1 MAQIKIL
8 WIDDEID
15 LLKPHIIYLENKGYF
30 VETINNGSDA
40 IDLVRE
46 SNYDIIFLDEN
57 MPGISGIE
65 TLGEIK
71 RITSSTPVVMITKS
85 EEENIMEDAIGG
97 HISDYLIKP
106 VKPTQ
111 VVMSIKKNVNVADI
125 ISEKTTSAYQQR
137 FQQLLSEINM
147 AKHHSEWIEI
157 YKKIVFWELEL
168 EKSGSDVMDDILKMQ
183 KSEANAG
190 FSKFIKS
197 NYKDWFLSGISS
209 DDKPCMSPD
218 IFREYVFPE
227 LPKYDSTIVLVIDN
241 LRYDQWKTMLP
252 ILQKYYNVD
261 KDDLYYSILPT
272 ATQYSRNAI
281 FAGLMPLE
289 IDKKFPN
296 YWLNDDEEGG
306 KNEYEPEL
314 LEYQLEKEGIEE
326 SFYFDK
332 IFNNKHGQK
341 IVDNYKDLLNH
352 KLSVLVFNFVDILSH
367 AKTDSKMIREL
378 AKDEAAYRSLTMSW
392 FEHSPLL
399 DLLKVLSQ
407 EKIKIVITTD
417 HGTTLVDEP
426 KKVIGD
432 KNTSAN
438 LRYKMGRNLDYKAKE
453 VFEIKT
459 PEEIK
464 LPISNLSSSYIF
476 ALNKDFFAYP
486 NNYNHYVKY
495 YKNTFQHGG
504 VSMEE
509 MLIPAISLI
518 PK

>member
-1 MAQIKIL
+1 MSQITVL
-8 WIDDEID
+8 WVDDEID
-15 LLKPHIIYLENKGYF
+15 LLKPHIIFLENKGYS
-30 VETINNGSDA
+30 VTTINNGHDA
-40 IDLVRE
+40 IDLVKE
-46 SNYDIIFLDEN
+46 QSFDIIFLDEN

-65 TLGEIK
+65 TLAKIK
-71 RITSSTPVVMITKS
+71 QITSTTPVVMITKS
-85 EEENIMEDAIGG
+85 EEESIMEDAIGG

-106 VKPTQ
+106 VKPSQ
-111 VVMSIKKNVNVADI
+111 VVLAIKKNVQKSEI
-125 ISEKTTSAYQQR
+125 ISEKTSIAYQSE
-137 FQQLLSEINM
+137 FQKLLSEINM
-147 AKHHSEWIEI
+147 ASDYIDWIEV
-157 YKKIVFWELEL
+157 YKKLVYWELKL
-168 EKSGSDVMDDILKMQ
+168 EESGSDVMDDILKMQ
-183 KSEANAG
+183 KSEANMG

-197 NYKDWFLSGISS
+197 NYKEWFLSTIKSNE
-209 DDKPCMSPD
+209 KPLMSPD
-218 IFREYVFPE
+218 IFRNYVFPE
-227 LPKYDSTIVLVIDN
+227 LEKFESTVVLVIDN
-241 LRYDQWKTMLP
+241 LRYDQWKTMMP
-252 ILQKYYNVD
+252 FINKYYKIE

-281 FAGLMPLE
+281 FSGMMPLD
-289 IDKKFPN
+289 IQKKRPDL
-296 YWLNDDEEGG
+296 WRNDDEEGA

-314 LEYQLEKEGIEE
+314 LEHQMEKEGIEE

-332 IFNNKHGQK
+332 IFNNKQGQK

-378 AKDEAAYRSLTMSW
+378 AQDESAYRSLTLSW

-399 DLLKVLSQ
+399 ELLKVLSN
-407 EKIKIVITTD
+407 EKVKVVITTD
-417 HGTTLVDEP
+417 HGTIQVDEA

-438 LRYKMGRNLDYKAKE
+438 LRYKMGRNLDYKAKD
-453 VFEIKT
+453 VFEVKNPSDIN
-459 PEEIK
+459 
-464 LPISNLSSSYIF
+464 LPVSNLSSSYIF
-476 ALNKDFFAYP
+476 ALNNDFLAYP